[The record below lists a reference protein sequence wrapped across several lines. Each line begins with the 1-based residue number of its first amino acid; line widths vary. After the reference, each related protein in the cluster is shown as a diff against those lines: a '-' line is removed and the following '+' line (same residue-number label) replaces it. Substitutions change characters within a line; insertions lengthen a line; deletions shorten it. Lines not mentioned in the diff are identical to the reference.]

1 MAQEGSFHIDPIS
14 QFEIHQ
20 LIPFQIGGIDLSYTN
35 SSLYMTIAVVLIAL
49 FFLLAGKTRDLVPT
63 RLQAAGEMAYESVA
77 NILRENTG
85 PEGVKYFPLIFSIFF
100 LVLLGNLLGM
110 IPGSFTF
117 TSHIIV
123 TLTMSFSL
131 FVFFTILGFV
141 LHGTHFI
148 GRFLPPGVPKVMAP
162 MIFLLEVFSYF
173 VRPVT
178 LAVRLF
184 ANMMAG
190 HMVLKVFA
198 YFALGL
204 LTSGSALYMAFG
216 LIPLLVNVALIA
228 LEIFVAGL
236 QALIFTILTC
246 VYLRDAL
253 VIEH

>member
-1 MAQEGSFHIDPIS
+1 MAEGHFHVDPIS
-14 QFEIHQ
+14 QFAIHP
-20 LIPFQIGGIDLSYTN
+20 LFELNIGGFNLAYTN
-35 SSLYMTIAVVLIAL
+35 SSLFMTIAVALIGL
-49 FFLLAGKTRDLVPT
+49 FFFVAGKHRDLIPS
-63 RLQAAGEMAYESVA
+63 RMQAAAEMSYEGIATLV
-77 NILRENTG
+77 RENTG
-85 PEGVKYFPLIFSIFF
+85 PEGMKYFPLIFAIFF

-110 IPGSFTF
+110 VPGSFTF

-123 TLTMSFSL
+123 TLALSVTLFSFITL
-131 FVFFTILGFV
+131 LGFATHG
-141 LHGTHFI
+141 LHFFS
-148 GRFLPPGVPKVMAP
+148 RFLPPGVPLGMAP
-162 MIFLLEVFSYF
+162 FIFILELISYF
-173 VRPVT
+173 VRPMT

-204 LTSGSALYMAFG
+204 ITSGSVGLMLFG
-216 LIPLLVNVALIA
+216 LVPLAMNVAIIA
-228 LEIFVAGL
+228 LEFFVAAL